1 MPGDRGVTLGLDLA
15 ELYRAGSV
23 FLPAV
28 ADEFAGSAVA
38 VSNVL
43 ASAAPLFDRDP
54 IFGGSKGPAYAEWE
68 ELRSTI
74 GGYLNDTTE
83 NLRDVGRALVLAAN
97 NYASTDGAAKAELD
111 RLKTEWKM
119 P

>member
-1 MPGDRGVTLGLDLA
+1 MTGDSGVTLGLDLA

-28 ADEFAGSAVA
+28 ADEFASAAAA
-38 VSNVL
+38 VSNVSG
-43 ASAAPLFDRDP
+43 SAAPLFDRDP

-68 ELRSTI
+68 ELRAMMGS
-74 GGYLNDTTE
+74 YLHDTTE